1 MRHRS
6 VPSLTLACDVIDN
19 TFTSRAEV
27 EAQLDS
33 FFEMMETSKAYKDRR
48 NLK

>member
-1 MRHRS
+1 M
-6 VPSLTLACDVIDN
+6 IDA
-19 TFTSRAEV
+19 TFTSRPEV

-33 FFEMMETSKAYKDRR
+33 FFEMIESSKAYKDRR